1 MEETRKRMLAP
12 RGVCKHC
19 GGIMRYYR
27 GSTSCL
33 MCGREGD
40 HECPHCQ
47 NAERLRK
54 TA

>member
-1 MEETRKRMLAP
+1 MEKSKEIMTP
-12 RGVCKHC
+12 QGVCKHC

-33 MCGREGD
+33 MCGREKE
-40 HECPHCQ
+40 HECPNCI
-47 NAERLRK
+47 NVVRLQK